1 MKVKEKKKL
10 FLISIVA
17 ILVVIGMTAMTTI
30 TIPFLQTQIA
40 VAQQTTGDITAASE
54 GQPFGGEKMGT
65 ITIDSDGHRTNVTA
79 DLNASPNEGNIF
91 EGWLVDAE
99 GSGYKLSLGQFRNG
113 TLNFSQYMANPY
125 TYKNF
130 ELTEEPAEDPD
141 PNAAASIAG
150 FELKTPFGR

>member
-1 MKVKEKKKL
+1 MINVAL
-10 FLISIVA
+10 LSVTVLLIAFGVLGMVVA
-17 ILVVIGMTAMTTI
+17 DTI
-30 TIPFLQTQIA
+30 MDIQEA
-40 VAQQTTGDITAASE
+40 EAQQRTGDITAASE

-65 ITIDSDGHRTNVTA
+65 VTVDSDGRRTNVSA
-79 DLNASPNEGNIF
+79 DINASPNEGNVY

-113 TLNFSQYMANPY
+113 TLDFSQYMVNPY

-141 PNAAASIAG
+141 PNAAESIAG
-150 FELKTPFGR
+150 FELQTPFGR

>member
-1 MKVKEKKKL
+1 MKVVKTFESFSL
-10 FLISIVA
+10 AAVLVMLITSTTTSSFL
-17 ILVVIGMTAMTTI
+17 LM
-30 TIPFLQTQIA
+30 QIA
-40 VAQQTTGDITAASE
+40 EAQEIKGDITAASN
-54 GQPFGGEKMGT
+54 GKPFGGEKMGS
-65 ITIDSDGHRTNVTA
+65 ISVDSNGHRTNITA
-79 DLNASPNEGNIF
+79 DLNASPKEGNIF
-91 EGWLVDAE
+91 EGWLVDAG

-130 ELTEEPAEDPD
+130 EITEEPTEDPD

>member
-1 MKVKEKKKL
+1 MIDVAL
-10 FLISIVA
+10 LSVTASLIAFGV
-17 ILVVIGMTAMTTI
+17 LGMVMYDPIMDIQEAE
-30 TIPFLQTQIA
+30 
-40 VAQQTTGDITAASE
+40 AQNNTGDITAASE

-65 ITIDSDGHRTNVTA
+65 VTIDSDGRRTNVSA
-79 DLNASPNEGNIF
+79 DINASPNEGNVF

-113 TLNFSQYMANPY
+113 TLDFSQYMVNPY

-141 PNAAASIAG
+141 PNAAESIAG
-150 FELKTPFGR
+150 YEL

>member
-1 MKVKEKKKL
+1 MINVAL
-10 FLISIVA
+10 LSGIALLIASGV
-17 ILVVIGMTAMTTI
+17 LGMVMFDPI
-30 TIPFLQTQIA
+30 TDIQEA
-40 VAQQTTGDITAASE
+40 EAQQNTGDITAASE

-65 ITIDSDGHRTNVTA
+65 VTVDSDGRRTNVSA
-79 DLNASPNEGNIF
+79 DINASPNEGNVY

-113 TLNFSQYMANPY
+113 TLDFSQYMVNPY

-141 PNAAASIAG
+141 PNAAESIAG
-150 FELKTPFGR
+150 YELKTPFGR

>member
-1 MKVKEKKKL
+1 MINVAL
-10 FLISIVA
+10 LSVTALLIAFGVLGMVVA
-17 ILVVIGMTAMTTI
+17 DPTI
-30 TIPFLQTQIA
+30 DIQEA
-40 VAQQTTGDITAASE
+40 EAQQNSGDITAASE

-65 ITIDSDGHRTNVTA
+65 VTIDSDGRRTNVSA
-79 DLNASPNEGNIF
+79 DINASPNEGNVY

-113 TLNFSQYMANPY
+113 TLDFSQYMVNPY

-141 PNAAASIAG
+141 PNAAESIAG
-150 FELKTPFGR
+150 FELQTPFGR

>member
-1 MKVKEKKKL
+1 MINVAL
-10 FLISIVA
+10 LSVTALLIAFGVVGMVVA
-17 ILVVIGMTAMTTI
+17 DPIMDIQEAE
-30 TIPFLQTQIA
+30 
-40 VAQQTTGDITAASE
+40 AQQRAGDITAASE

-65 ITIDSDGHRTNVTA
+65 VTIDSDGRRTNVSA
-79 DLNASPNEGNIF
+79 DINASPNEGNVY

-113 TLNFSQYMANPY
+113 TLDFSQYMVNPY

-141 PNAAASIAG
+141 PNAAESIAG
-150 FELKTPFGR
+150 FELQTPFGR

>member
-1 MKVKEKKKL
+1 MKVVKTFASFSL
-10 FLISIVA
+10 AAVLVLLITS
-17 ILVVIGMTAMTTI
+17 TT
-30 TIPFLQTQIA
+30 TFSFMLMQIA
-40 VAQQTTGDITAASE
+40 EAQEIKGDITASSN
-54 GQPFGGEKMGT
+54 GKPFGGEKMGS
-65 ITIDSDGHRTNVTA
+65 ISVESNGHRTNITA
-79 DLNASPNEGNIF
+79 DLNASPKEGNIF
-91 EGWLVDAE
+91 EGWLVDAG

-130 ELTEEPAEDPD
+130 ELTEEPTEDPD

>member
-1 MKVKEKKKL
+1 MINVAL
-10 FLISIVA
+10 LSVTSLLIAFVVVGMVVA
-17 ILVVIGMTAMTTI
+17 DPIMDIQEAE
-30 TIPFLQTQIA
+30 
-40 VAQQTTGDITAASE
+40 AQQRTGDITAASE

-65 ITIDSDGHRTNVTA
+65 VTVDSDGRRTNVSA
-79 DLNASPNEGNIF
+79 DINTTPNEGNVY

-113 TLNFSQYMANPY
+113 TLDFSQYMVNPY

-150 FELKTPFGR
+150 FELQAPFGR